1 MVFNN
6 CIHLA
11 LNDFLQTYGDQEI
24 LNSADPMDKR
34 QYLNVDLKTIGL
46 TNRDNSEYLPVTD
59 RNDDILDSRGKLNR
73 SPF

>member
-1 MVFNN
+1 
-6 CIHLA
+6 
-11 LNDFLQTYGDQEI
+11 
-24 LNSADPMDKR
+24 MDKR